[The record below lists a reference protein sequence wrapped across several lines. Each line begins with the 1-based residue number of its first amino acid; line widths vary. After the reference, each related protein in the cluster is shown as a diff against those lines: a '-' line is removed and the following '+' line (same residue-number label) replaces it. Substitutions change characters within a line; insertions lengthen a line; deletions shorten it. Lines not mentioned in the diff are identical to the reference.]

1 MRLDRLC
8 AKRLAGP
15 ALQVMHYIPAS
26 LQLATCALQ
35 VMYYTPAILQLAG
48 VTDKRTALLVALI
61 PAAVNA
67 GGTLVGMAAI
77 DRCGRRWEGLLHAVD
92 IIGVN

>member
-1 MRLDRLC
+1 
-8 AKRLAGP
+8 
-15 ALQVMHYIPAS
+15 
-26 LQLATCALQ
+26 
-35 VMYYTPAILQLAG
+35 MYYTPAILQLAG

-77 DRCGRRWEGLLHAVD
+77 DRCGRRWVGLPWPVGLFAGDDDCVGSCS
-92 IIGVN
+92 ILQTLQ

>member
-1 MRLDRLC
+1 MLL
-8 AKRLAGP
+8 LP
-15 ALQVMHYIPAS
+15 
-26 LQLATCALQ
+26 Q

-67 GGTLVGMAAI
+67 GGTLIGMATI
-77 DRCGRRWEGLLHAVD
+77 DRCGRRCVEAVFLALCSAPAAGWSKVLLLTGLHQR
-92 IIGVN
+92 

>member
-1 MRLDRLC
+1 MRMDL
-8 AKRLAGP
+8 
-15 ALQVMHYIPAS
+15 
-26 LQLATCALQ
+26 TCTEVARPALQ

-48 VTDKRTALLVALI
+48 VTDKRDALLVALI

-77 DRCGRRWEGLLHAVD
+77 DRFGRRWEQT
-92 IIGVN
+92 

>member
-1 MRLDRLC
+1 VLYC
-8 AKRLAGP
+8 TP
-15 ALQVMHYIPAS
+15 AF
-26 LQLATCALQ
+26 LQLSGAAPQ

-77 DRCGRRWEGLLHAVD
+77 DRCGRRWEGAALWAAVP
-92 IIGVN
+92 IAGER

>member
-1 MRLDRLC
+1 MHKASWATLR
-8 AKRLAGP
+8 
-15 ALQVMHYIPAS
+15 VMYYTPTIQFSGVAP
-26 LQLATCALQ
+26 Q

-77 DRCGRRWEGLLHAVD
+77 DRCGRRWGALLRPA
-92 IIGVN
+92 GPCP

>member
-1 MRLDRLC
+1 MPYC
-8 AKRLAGP
+8 T
-15 ALQVMHYIPAS
+15 PAS
-26 LQLATCALQ
+26 LQLSSAAPQ

-48 VTDKRTALLVALI
+48 VTDKRMALLVALI

-77 DRCGRRWEGLLHAVD
+77 DRCGRRWAEAVLRSA
-92 IIGVN
+92 VSAAAEC